1 MRMLIRS
8 SEMLAQIIM
17 LTSLYGFTFWS
28 IYMASEAFRESPWL
42 FVAVTFFILLG
53 FAFLIYQGLELI
65 ARITYLLYPRTH
77 HIDELEVQSLTPHT
91 AEMLDRVAEMLD
103 RIALREGASPGRVC
117 AVLLDQGIKLIDLPE
132 GVSPVRVGTVIANE
146 EVDDWGSLHEIV
158 EEYHNDVRFGG
169 DGQ

>member
-28 IYMASEAFRESPWL
+28 IYMASEAFRASPWL

-65 ARITYLLYPRTH
+65 ARITYLLYPHTH
-77 HIDELEVQSLTPHT
+77 HIDDLEVQPLTALT
-91 AEMLDRVAEMLD
+91 AEMLDRAS
-103 RIALREGASPGRVC
+103 LREGVGPGRVG
-117 AVLLDQGIKLIDLPE
+117 A
-132 GVSPVRVGTVIANE
+132 VIANE
-146 EVDDWGSLHEIV
+146 EVDDWGSLREIV

-169 DGQ
+169 DGR

>member
-1 MRMLIRS
+1 MRRLTCS
-8 SEMLAQIIM
+8 SEMIAQIIM
-17 LTSLYGFTFWS
+17 LTFLSGITFWS
-28 IYMASEAFRESPWL
+28 IYTACEALRESPWW
-42 FVAVTFFILLG
+42 FVAVTFSILLV
-53 FAFLIYQGLELI
+53 FAVLIYQGLELI
-65 ARITYLLYPRTH
+65 ARITDLPYPHTH

-91 AEMLDRVAEMLD
+91 AEMLD

-132 GVSPVRVGTVIANE
+132 GVSPGRVGTVIANE

>member
-17 LTSLYGFTFWS
+17 LTFLSGITFWS
-28 IYMASEAFRESPWL
+28 IYTAFEALRESPWW
-42 FVAVTFFILLG
+42 FVAVTFSILLG
-53 FAFLIYQGLELI
+53 FAVLIYQGLELI
-65 ARITYLLYPRTH
+65 ARITDLPYPRTQ
-77 HIDELEVQSLTPHT
+77 HIDELEVQFLAPHT
-91 AEMLDRVAEMLD
+91 AEMLDRD
-103 RIALREGASPGRVC
+103 
-117 AVLLDQGIKLIDLPE
+117 
-132 GVSPVRVGTVIANE
+132 E

>member
-1 MRMLIRS
+1 MRRLIRS

-17 LTSLYGFTFWS
+17 LTFLSGITFWS
-28 IYMASEAFRESPWL
+28 IYTAFEAFRESPWW

-53 FAFLIYQGLELI
+53 FAVLIYQGLELI
-65 ARITYLLYPRTH
+65 ARITDLPYPHTH

-91 AEMLDRVAEMLD
+91 AEMLDR
-103 RIALREGASPGRVC
+103 IALREGVGPGRVG
-117 AVLLDQGIKLIDLPE
+117 A
-132 GVSPVRVGTVIANE
+132 VIANE

>member
-17 LTSLYGFTFWS
+17 LTSLFGFTFWS
-28 IYMASEAFRESPWL
+28 IYMAFEAFRESPWW

-53 FAFLIYQGLELI
+53 FAVLICQGLELI
-65 ARITYLLYPRTH
+65 ARITYLLYPHTH
-77 HIDELEVQSLTPHT
+77 HIDDLEVQPLTALT
-91 AEMLDRVAEMLD
+91 AEMLDRTS
-103 RIALREGASPGRVC
+103 LREGVGPGRVG
-117 AVLLDQGIKLIDLPE
+117 A
-132 GVSPVRVGTVIANE
+132 VIANE

>member
-1 MRMLIRS
+1 MRKLIRS

-17 LTSLYGFTFWS
+17 LTFLSGITFWS
-28 IYMASEAFRESPWL
+28 IYTAFEALRESPWW

-53 FAFLIYQGLELI
+53 FAVLIYQGVELI
-65 ARITYLLYPRTH
+65 ARITYLLYPHTH
-77 HIDELEVQSLTPHT
+77 HIDDLEVQPLTALT
-91 AEMLDRVAEMLD
+91 AEMLDRTS
-103 RIALREGASPGRVC
+103 LREGVGPGW
-117 AVLLDQGIKLIDLPE
+117 
-132 GVSPVRVGTVIANE
+132 VGTVIANE

>member
-8 SEMLAQIIM
+8 SEMFAQIIM
-17 LTSLYGFTFWS
+17 LTFLYGITFWS

-65 ARITYLLYPRTH
+65 ARITYPPH
-77 HIDELEVQSLTPHT
+77 PHANHIDALT
-91 AEMLDRVAEMLD
+91 AEMLDR
-103 RIALREGASPGRVC
+103 G
-117 AVLLDQGIKLIDLPE
+117 
-132 GVSPVRVGTVIANE
+132 E

-158 EEYHNDVRFGG
+158 EEYHNNVRFGG

>member
-1 MRMLIRS
+1 MRRLVRS

-65 ARITYLLYPRTH
+65 ARITYLLYPHTH
-77 HIDELEVQSLTPHT
+77 HIDE
-91 AEMLDRVAEMLD
+91 
-103 RIALREGASPGRVC
+103 
-117 AVLLDQGIKLIDLPE
+117 
-132 GVSPVRVGTVIANE
+132 NE

-158 EEYHNDVRFGG
+158 EEYHNNVRIGG

>member
-17 LTSLYGFTFWS
+17 LTSLYGFTFWT

-53 FAFLIYQGLELI
+53 FAVLIYQGLELI
-65 ARITYLLYPRTH
+65 ARITYLLYPHTH
-77 HIDELEVQSLTPHT
+77 HGDALEVQSLTSLT
-91 AEMLDRVAEMLD
+91 AEMLDR
-103 RIALREGASPGRVC
+103 G
-117 AVLLDQGIKLIDLPE
+117 
-132 GVSPVRVGTVIANE
+132 E

-169 DGQ
+169 DGR

>member
-1 MRMLIRS
+1 MRRLIRS

-17 LTSLYGFTFWS
+17 LTFLSGITFWS
-28 IYMASEAFRESPWL
+28 IYTAFEALRESPWW

-53 FAFLIYQGLELI
+53 FAVLIYQGLELI
-65 ARITYLLYPRTH
+65 ARITDLPYPHAH
-77 HIDELEVQSLTPHT
+77 HIDDLEAQSLTALT
-91 AEMLDRVAEMLD
+91 AELLDRD
-103 RIALREGASPGRVC
+103 
-117 AVLLDQGIKLIDLPE
+117 
-132 GVSPVRVGTVIANE
+132 E